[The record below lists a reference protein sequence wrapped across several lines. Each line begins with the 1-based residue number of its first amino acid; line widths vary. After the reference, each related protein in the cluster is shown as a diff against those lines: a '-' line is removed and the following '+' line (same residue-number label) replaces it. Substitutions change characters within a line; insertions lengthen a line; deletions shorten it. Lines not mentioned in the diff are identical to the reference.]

1 MSAQD
6 PALLNDEFF
15 KIHFEHLATQ
25 QKISFAGWVTSFS
38 DSFNSSW
45 NEQTVYGR
53 MDPLAT
59 FQGTSRTIS
68 LGFDVVAKN
77 LQEAT
82 MNQANISRLIEFLY
96 PVYSSGER
104 SNQNTLKAA
113 PLLGLRYTNLASN
126 TATGQQLIGWIDG
139 IDYSPDMAQGGF
151 LAGGREA
158 TKPITVRT
166 GVDAAD
172 FPMGPGPGGP
182 TAGPDATAMII
193 DMDTIVSKSYVPK
206 QVSLQF
212 TFHVVHTHLMGWTPE
227 KIFGN
232 DSVDYSFPNN
242 SALTYTQQLTTTV
255 ITDQA
260 GRTRTIATEGPQAAA
275 NENEVLGTPG
285 DS

>member
-25 QKISFAGWVTSFS
+25 QKVSFKGWVTSFS
-38 DSFNSSW
+38 DSFNSNW

-68 LGFDVVAKN
+68 MGFDVVAKN
-77 LQEAT
+77 LQEAV

-96 PVYSSGER
+96 PVYNGTER

-113 PLLGLRYTNLASN
+113 PLLGLRYTNLVSN
-126 TATGQQLIGWIDG
+126 TATGQQLIGWVDG
-139 IDYSPDMAQGGF
+139 IDYSPDIVQGGF
-151 LAGGREA
+151 MAGGKS
-158 TKPITVRT
+158 TT
-166 GVDAAD
+166 GVTSTGGLADAGA
-172 FPMGPGPGGP
+172 
-182 TAGPDATAMII
+182 TAGPDAMSTTLTLDQTTRKAF
-193 DMDTIVSKSYVPK
+193 VPK

-212 TFHVVHTHLMGWTPE
+212 TFHVVHTHLVGWTPT

-232 DSVDYSFPNN
+232 GSVDYSFPNN
-242 SALTYTQQLTTTV
+242 TALTYTSTDTFTTIVDQNGQITTTAEV
-255 ITDQA
+255 
-260 GRTRTIATEGPQAAA
+260 GPQTAA
-275 NENEVLGTPG
+275 NETEVLGSTG

>member
-82 MNQANISRLIEFLY
+82 TNLANISRLIEFLY
-96 PVYSSGER
+96 PVYNDTER

-113 PLLGLRYTNLASN
+113 PLLGLRWTNLVSN
-126 TATGQQLIGWIDG
+126 ADGGQKLIGWVDG
-139 IDYSPDMAQGGF
+139 IDYGPDISQGGF
-151 LAGGREA
+151 MAGGSKHAAPPTVEVFDA
-158 TKPITVRT
+158 TN
-166 GVDAAD
+166 
-172 FPMGPGPGGP
+172 FPMGPGTPPP
-182 TAGPDATAMII
+182 TAGADAMGVTITE
-193 DMDTIVSKSYVPK
+193 DMIVSKSYVPK

>member
-25 QKISFAGWVTSFS
+25 QKVSFKGWVTSFS

-82 MNQANISRLIEFLY
+82 TNLANISRLIEFLY
-96 PVYSSGER
+96 PVYNDTER

-113 PLLGLRYTNLASN
+113 PLLGLRWTNLVFNADG
-126 TATGQQLIGWIDG
+126 GQKLIGWVDG
-139 IDYSPDMAQGGF
+139 IDYGPDISQGGF
-151 LAGGREA
+151 MAGGSKHAAPPTVEVFDA
-158 TKPITVRT
+158 TN
-166 GVDAAD
+166 
-172 FPMGPGPGGP
+172 FPMGPGTPPP
-182 TAGPDATAMII
+182 TAGADAMGVTITE
-193 DMDTIVSKSYVPK
+193 DMIVSKSYVPK

-212 TFHVVHTHLMGWTPE
+212 TFHVVHTHLMGWTPT

-232 DSVDYSFPNN
+232 DSIDYSFPNN
-242 SALTYTQQLTTTV
+242 SSLTYTQQLKTTSIV
-255 ITDQA
+255 DQSGQA
-260 GRTRTIATEGPQAAA
+260 TIFQTAGPQIAA
-275 NENEVLGTPG
+275 NENEVLGSTG